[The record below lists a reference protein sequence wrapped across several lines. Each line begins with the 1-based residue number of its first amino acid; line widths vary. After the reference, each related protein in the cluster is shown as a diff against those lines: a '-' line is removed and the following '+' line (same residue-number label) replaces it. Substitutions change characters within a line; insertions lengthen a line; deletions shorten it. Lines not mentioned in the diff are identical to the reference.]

1 MGGDVNQSDF
11 DLEVDQRIAALRS
24 NPDSFLQRFD
34 TNQDGRIDGQ
44 EMAAVRAVITH
55 EILSGTQATNN
66 PLVVRDRF
74 EFLSELGHGA
84 QGVTHLAR
92 DLKTGDLVAVK
103 VMNLKTA
110 KEWKAIDLFHRE
122 VEALRRL
129 SHPQIPAFIDAFD
142 IDETEFYLVQ
152 AFVPGDNLMV
162 RLARQELMDEVRLRD
177 IAEQLLEV
185 LAYLHRQSPP
195 VLHRD
200 VKPANIIIGNDGKV
214 SLVDFGAVQ
223 NQGSRGTTI
232 VGTSGY
238 MPPEQLSGHAVPA
251 SDVYAAGALLVHAA
265 TRTHPAD
272 LDVSRLKLQ
281 WRSRARLAE
290 TLQDWID
297 RLISPVVEDRPRN
310 AAEALRWLKVGEST
324 EVSTSSLRPR
334 PVRALAKSL
343 VSPKGSI
350 SITQGDNGF
359 MMVIQPAS
367 WTVFLFKIGLVGV
380 PILALIFVAPTT
392 AQRFMFAAAG
402 IIIGAFY
409 LWKFLR
415 YRALRT
421 LKVSADRVELLSDGI
436 LEASMGVGEL
446 DGPAVYFRRP
456 HTGFLLKKK
465 DGQTIQLTHAL
476 PGKDEDWA
484 SHEIRKYLAELK
496 S

>member
-232 VGTSGY
+232 V
-238 MPPEQLSGHAVPA
+238 AVPA

-265 TRTHPAD
+265 TRVHPAD
-272 LDVSRLKLQ
+272 LEVSRLKLQ
-281 WRSRARLAE
+281 WRARARVDNALA
-290 TLQDWID
+290 DWID
-297 RLISPVVEDRPRN
+297 RLISPAIEDRPQDAN
-310 AAEALRWLKVGEST
+310 EALRLLKLADAQDAQIATTGST
-324 EVSTSSLRPR
+324 TSSVGMLNRTIPI
-334 PVRALAKSL
+334 
-343 VSPKGSI
+343 VSG
-350 SITQGDNGF
+350 
-359 MMVIQPAS
+359 
-367 WTVFLFKIGLVGV
+367 
-380 PILALIFVAPTT
+380 
-392 AQRFMFAAAG
+392 
-402 IIIGAFY
+402 
-409 LWKFLR
+409 
-415 YRALRT
+415 
-421 LKVSADRVELLSDGI
+421 
-436 LEASMGVGEL
+436 
-446 DGPAVYFRRP
+446 
-456 HTGFLLKKK
+456 
-465 DGQTIQLTHAL
+465 
-476 PGKDEDWA
+476 
-484 SHEIRKYLAELK
+484 
-496 S
+496 